1 VKVLRARNIPLDGCR
16 EIQVMKKQY
25 FAFAPLAHRVKHQE
39 NMKISSRN
47 ATNYVFSLL
56 LVVDVVVVV
65 RAPIGAP

>member
-1 VKVLRARNIPLDGCR
+1 
-16 EIQVMKKQY
+16 MKKQY